1 VRTIVTKLLKAV
13 KVDSLQ
19 EKAGI
24 DASENTS
31 FSTIIA
37 NVIYGI
43 IVLFVITCA
52 LDQLEITAI
61 SAPANEV
68 VAKIFDM
75 IPNVLGAILIIAIG
89 VFIAKLVAQLLQS
102 LLAGVGADTLI
113 EKITGTPA
121 KKIVLSK
128 VIASVVQY
136 VLAVVF
142 LVQGINVLNLDVLTS
157 IGAAI
162 IGYMPSVLS
171 AVIIIAVGMFAAY
184 TAESAIVK
192 KFPEAKGSALVAK
205 VVIYVLVAFLC
216 LSELGVASAIVE
228 TTFVSIIAA
237 VCVAFAIAFGVG
249 GRTFAANTLEKI
261 EKKIDSKEADKE

>member
-1 VRTIVTKLLKAV
+1 MDALENFL
-13 KVDSLQ
+13 DSLLSQ
-19 EKAGI
+19 VP
-24 DASENTS
+24 D
-31 FSTIIA
+31 IIYA
-37 NVIYGI
+37 I
-43 IVLFVITCA
+43 IL
-52 LDQLEITAI
+52 L
-61 SAPANEV
+61 V

-89 VFIAKLVAQLLQS
+89 VFIAKLVAQLLQN
-102 LLAGVGADTLI
+102 LLAGVGSDTLI

-142 LVQGINVLNLDVLTS
+142 LVQGINVL
-157 IGAAI
+157 
-162 IGYMPSVLS
+162 
-171 AVIIIAVGMFAAY
+171 
-184 TAESAIVK
+184 
-192 KFPEAKGSALVAK
+192 
-205 VVIYVLVAFLC
+205 VAFLC

-228 TTFVSIIAA
+228 TTFVLIIAA

>member
-1 VRTIVTKLLKAV
+1 MDALENFL
-13 KVDSLQ
+13 DSLLSQ
-19 EKAGI
+19 VP
-24 DASENTS
+24 D
-31 FSTIIA
+31 IIYA
-37 NVIYGI
+37 I
-43 IVLFVITCA
+43 ILLVVAF
-52 LDQLEITAI
+52 
-61 SAPANEV
+61 V

-142 LVQGINVLNLDVLTS
+142 LVQGINVL
-157 IGAAI
+157 
-162 IGYMPSVLS
+162 
-171 AVIIIAVGMFAAY
+171 
-184 TAESAIVK
+184 
-192 KFPEAKGSALVAK
+192 
-205 VVIYVLVAFLC
+205 VAFLC

-228 TTFVSIIAA
+228 TTFVLIIAA

>member
-1 VRTIVTKLLKAV
+1 MDALENFL
-13 KVDSLQ
+13 DSLLSQ
-19 EKAGI
+19 VP
-24 DASENTS
+24 D
-31 FSTIIA
+31 IIYA
-37 NVIYGI
+37 I
-43 IVLFVITCA
+43 IL
-52 LDQLEITAI
+52 L
-61 SAPANEV
+61 V

-75 IPNVLGAILIIAIG
+75 IPNVLGAIFIIAIG

-102 LLAGVGADTLI
+102 LLAGVAADTLI

-121 KKIVLSK
+121 KKIALSK

-142 LVQGINVLNLDVLTS
+142 LVQGIN
-157 IGAAI
+157 
-162 IGYMPSVLS
+162 
-171 AVIIIAVGMFAAY
+171 
-184 TAESAIVK
+184 
-192 KFPEAKGSALVAK
+192 
-205 VVIYVLVAFLC
+205 VLVAFLC